1 MNKYNIK
8 IMLALTIL
16 WVILGI
22 VCIVLSDSYTALI
35 VFILGCVV
43 TTVLELNLLRDI
55 RKKQNEE
62 KTRMSGFWVFNI
74 VAKDYAWYLQDETYY
89 FKEKPSFEQLNKYV
103 DAYGR
108 KRVCND
114 DSALLTLIDSG
125 RYIGASE
132 KGEDVDMYL
141 YYIEGGSIK

>member
-1 MNKYNIK
+1 MNKYNDK
-8 IMLALTIL
+8 IMWAITIL
-16 WVILGI
+16 WVIFCI
-22 VCIVLSDSYTALI
+22 ACIVLSNDCIPLLF
-35 VFILGCVV
+35 FILGFV
-43 TTVLELNLLRDI
+43 TMTVLNLLI
-55 RKKQNEE
+55 NSRKEYNKR

-74 VAKDYAWYLQDETYY
+74 RAKDYAWQLQDETYY
-89 FKEKPSFEQLNKYV
+89 FKDKPSLEELNKYV

-108 KRVCND
+108 RHVCKD
-114 DSALLTLIDSG
+114 DSALLTIIESG